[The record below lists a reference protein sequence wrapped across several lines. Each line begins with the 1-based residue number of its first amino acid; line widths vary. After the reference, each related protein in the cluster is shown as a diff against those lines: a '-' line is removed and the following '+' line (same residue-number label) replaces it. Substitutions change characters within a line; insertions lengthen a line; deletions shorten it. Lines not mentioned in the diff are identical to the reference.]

1 MAIYRCHVVTNP
13 WRPKL
18 KRRGAVIW
26 VSFVWLAAFIFVIPL
41 IVVGKITKD
50 GKCKEYWP
58 SLAHRQAY
66 TVSLLTAQYILPL
79 LIIAICYIRIWLF
92 MRNRPVFPRNSNLFT
107 NRRILGVK
115 NTRESMIILKTV
127 AVIVFLF
134 SVLLLPNQ
142 VAWMLLDFRNVSYE
156 ELWFVADIFSRLHS
170 CLNPVVYGVMNK
182 QYRRNYVTFLTRAL
196 YYGHVLTVSSS
207 VSEILGG
214 SYSCSSP
221 HQTWRKQKYL
231 DTSPKLN
238 DPQNERIDHDSLSPA
253 MEKNLQW
260 WTEVAVIIT
269 VFIIGLVGNIL
280 VLITVHQRN
289 ARKTIHGTFVISLAI
304 ADLVLLCSDSPV
316 SILQHFSLTS
326 ETYNCRVHLT
336 VVTTG
341 YNAGLFTIT
350 SMAIYRCH
358 VVKNPWRPKLKR
370 RGAVIWVSFVWLAA
384 FIFVIPLIVVGKITK
399 DGKCKE
405 DWPSL
410 AHRQAYTVSL
420 LTAQYI
426 LPLLITA
433 ICYIR
438 IWLFMR
444 NRPVFP
450 RNSNLFTNRR
460 IPGEE
465 NTRESV
471 IILKTVAVIVF
482 LFLVLLLPNQV
493 AWMLLDFR
501 NVSYEELWFVAD
513 ILTRLHSCLNPVV
526 YG

>member
-1 MAIYRCHVVTNP
+1 
-13 WRPKL
+13 
-18 KRRGAVIW
+18 
-26 VSFVWLAAFIFVIPL
+26 
-41 IVVGKITKD
+41 
-50 GKCKEYWP
+50 
-58 SLAHRQAY
+58 
-66 TVSLLTAQYILPL
+66 
-79 LIIAICYIRIWLF
+79 
-92 MRNRPVFPRNSNLFT
+92 
-107 NRRILGVK
+107 
-115 NTRESMIILKTV
+115 
-127 AVIVFLF
+127 
-134 SVLLLPNQ
+134 
-142 VAWMLLDFRNVSYE
+142 
-156 ELWFVADIFSRLHS
+156 
-170 CLNPVVYGVMNK
+170 
-182 QYRRNYVTFLTRAL
+182 
-196 YYGHVLTVSSS
+196 
-207 VSEILGG
+207 
-214 SYSCSSP
+214 
-221 HQTWRKQKYL
+221 
-231 DTSPKLN
+231 
-238 DPQNERIDHDSLSPA
+238 

-269 VFIIGLVGNIL
+269 VFIIGLVGNIF
-280 VLITVHQRN
+280 VLIIVNERN

-358 VVKNPWRPKLKR
+358 VVTNPWRPKLKR
-370 RGAVIWVSFVWLAA
+370 RGTVIWVSFVWLTA

-399 DGKCKE
+399 DGKCIE

-410 AHRQAYTVSL
+410 AHRQAYTVLL

-465 NTRESV
+465 NTRESM

-526 YG
+526 YGVMNKQYRRSYVTFLTRALCYRHVSRVAQAPT

>member
-1 MAIYRCHVVTNP
+1 
-13 WRPKL
+13 
-18 KRRGAVIW
+18 
-26 VSFVWLAAFIFVIPL
+26 
-41 IVVGKITKD
+41 
-50 GKCKEYWP
+50 
-58 SLAHRQAY
+58 
-66 TVSLLTAQYILPL
+66 
-79 LIIAICYIRIWLF
+79 
-92 MRNRPVFPRNSNLFT
+92 
-107 NRRILGVK
+107 
-115 NTRESMIILKTV
+115 
-127 AVIVFLF
+127 
-134 SVLLLPNQ
+134 
-142 VAWMLLDFRNVSYE
+142 
-156 ELWFVADIFSRLHS
+156 
-170 CLNPVVYGVMNK
+170 
-182 QYRRNYVTFLTRAL
+182 
-196 YYGHVLTVSSS
+196 
-207 VSEILGG
+207 
-214 SYSCSSP
+214 
-221 HQTWRKQKYL
+221 
-231 DTSPKLN
+231 
-238 DPQNERIDHDSLSPA
+238 

-269 VFIIGLVGNIL
+269 VFIIGLVGNIF
-280 VLITVHQRN
+280 VLIIVNERN
-289 ARKTIHGTFVISLAI
+289 SRKTIHGTFVISLAI

-358 VVKNPWRPKLKR
+358 VVTNPWRPKLKR
-370 RGAVIWVSFVWLAA
+370 RGTVIWVSFVWLTA

-399 DGKCKE
+399 DGKCIE

-410 AHRQAYTVSL
+410 AHRQAYTVLL

-465 NTRESV
+465 NTRESM

-526 YG
+526 YGVMNKQYRRSYVTFLTRTLCYRHVSRVAQAPT

>member
-1 MAIYRCHVVTNP
+1 
-13 WRPKL
+13 
-18 KRRGAVIW
+18 
-26 VSFVWLAAFIFVIPL
+26 
-41 IVVGKITKD
+41 
-50 GKCKEYWP
+50 
-58 SLAHRQAY
+58 
-66 TVSLLTAQYILPL
+66 
-79 LIIAICYIRIWLF
+79 
-92 MRNRPVFPRNSNLFT
+92 
-107 NRRILGVK
+107 
-115 NTRESMIILKTV
+115 
-127 AVIVFLF
+127 
-134 SVLLLPNQ
+134 
-142 VAWMLLDFRNVSYE
+142 
-156 ELWFVADIFSRLHS
+156 
-170 CLNPVVYGVMNK
+170 
-182 QYRRNYVTFLTRAL
+182 
-196 YYGHVLTVSSS
+196 
-207 VSEILGG
+207 
-214 SYSCSSP
+214 
-221 HQTWRKQKYL
+221 
-231 DTSPKLN
+231 
-238 DPQNERIDHDSLSPA
+238 

-269 VFIIGLVGNIL
+269 VFIIGLVGNIF
-280 VLITVHQRN
+280 VLIIVNERN
-289 ARKTIHGTFVISLAI
+289 VRKTIHGTFVISLAI

-358 VVKNPWRPKLKR
+358 AVTNPWRPKLKR

-384 FIFVIPLIVVGKITK
+384 FIFVIPLIVVSKITK
-399 DGKCKE
+399 DGKCIE

-410 AHRQAYTVSL
+410 AHRQAYTVLL

-465 NTRESV
+465 NTRESM

-526 YG
+526 YGVMNKQYRRSYVTFLTRTLCYRHVSRVAQAPT

>member
-1 MAIYRCHVVTNP
+1 
-13 WRPKL
+13 
-18 KRRGAVIW
+18 
-26 VSFVWLAAFIFVIPL
+26 
-41 IVVGKITKD
+41 
-50 GKCKEYWP
+50 
-58 SLAHRQAY
+58 
-66 TVSLLTAQYILPL
+66 
-79 LIIAICYIRIWLF
+79 
-92 MRNRPVFPRNSNLFT
+92 
-107 NRRILGVK
+107 
-115 NTRESMIILKTV
+115 
-127 AVIVFLF
+127 
-134 SVLLLPNQ
+134 
-142 VAWMLLDFRNVSYE
+142 
-156 ELWFVADIFSRLHS
+156 
-170 CLNPVVYGVMNK
+170 
-182 QYRRNYVTFLTRAL
+182 
-196 YYGHVLTVSSS
+196 
-207 VSEILGG
+207 
-214 SYSCSSP
+214 
-221 HQTWRKQKYL
+221 
-231 DTSPKLN
+231 
-238 DPQNERIDHDSLSPA
+238 

-269 VFIIGLVGNIL
+269 LFIIGLVGNIL
-280 VLITVHQRN
+280 VLIIVNERN
-289 ARKTIHGTFVISLAI
+289 ARKTIHGTFVTSLAI
-304 ADLVLLCSDSPV
+304 VDLVLLCLDSPV

-326 ETYNCRVHLT
+326 ETYSCSVHLT

-350 SMAIYRCH
+350 VMAIYPCH
-358 VVKNPWRPKLKR
+358 VVTNPWRPKLKR

-460 IPGEE
+460 IPGVK
-465 NTRESV
+465 NTRESM

-482 LFLVLLLPNQV
+482 LFSVLLLPNQV
-493 AWMLLDFR
+493 ALMLLDFR
-501 NVSYEELWFVAD
+501 NVSYEGLWFVAD
-513 ILTRLHSCLNPVV
+513 IFSRLHSFLNPVV
-526 YG
+526 YGVMNKQYRRNYVTFLTRALYYGHVSRVAQAPT

>member
-1 MAIYRCHVVTNP
+1 M
-13 WRPKL
+13 
-18 KRRGAVIW
+18 G
-26 VSFVWLAAFIFVIPL
+26 
-41 IVVGKITKD
+41 
-50 GKCKEYWP
+50 
-58 SLAHRQAY
+58 
-66 TVSLLTAQYILPL
+66 
-79 LIIAICYIRIWLF
+79 
-92 MRNRPVFPRNSNLFT
+92 RNDS
-107 NRRILGVK
+107 
-115 NTRESMIILKTV
+115 
-127 AVIVFLF
+127 
-134 SVLLLPNQ
+134 
-142 VAWMLLDFRNVSYE
+142 
-156 ELWFVADIFSRLHS
+156 
-170 CLNPVVYGVMNK
+170 
-182 QYRRNYVTFLTRAL
+182 
-196 YYGHVLTVSSS
+196 
-207 VSEILGG
+207 
-214 SYSCSSP
+214 
-221 HQTWRKQKYL
+221 
-231 DTSPKLN
+231 
-238 DPQNERIDHDSLSPA
+238 QNERIDHDSLSPA

-269 VFIIGLVGNIL
+269 VFIIGLVGNIF
-280 VLITVHQRN
+280 VLIIVNERN
-289 ARKTIHGTFVISLAI
+289 VRKTIHGTFVISLAI

-358 VVKNPWRPKLKR
+358 AVTNPWRPKLKR

-384 FIFVIPLIVVGKITK
+384 FIFVIPLIVVSKITK
-399 DGKCKE
+399 DGKCIE

-426 LPLLITA
+426 LPLLITV

-526 YG
+526 YGVMNKQYRRSYVTFLTRTLCYRHVSRVAQAPT

>member
-1 MAIYRCHVVTNP
+1 M
-13 WRPKL
+13 
-18 KRRGAVIW
+18 
-26 VSFVWLAAFIFVIPL
+26 
-41 IVVGKITKD
+41 
-50 GKCKEYWP
+50 
-58 SLAHRQAY
+58 
-66 TVSLLTAQYILPL
+66 
-79 LIIAICYIRIWLF
+79 
-92 MRNRPVFPRNSNLFT
+92 
-107 NRRILGVK
+107 
-115 NTRESMIILKTV
+115 
-127 AVIVFLF
+127 
-134 SVLLLPNQ
+134 
-142 VAWMLLDFRNVSYE
+142 
-156 ELWFVADIFSRLHS
+156 
-170 CLNPVVYGVMNK
+170 
-182 QYRRNYVTFLTRAL
+182 
-196 YYGHVLTVSSS
+196 
-207 VSEILGG
+207 
-214 SYSCSSP
+214 
-221 HQTWRKQKYL
+221 
-231 DTSPKLN
+231 
-238 DPQNERIDHDSLSPA
+238 
-253 MEKNLQW
+253 
-260 WTEVAVIIT
+260 
-269 VFIIGLVGNIL
+269 
-280 VLITVHQRN
+280 
-289 ARKTIHGTFVISLAI
+289 
-304 ADLVLLCSDSPV
+304 LCSDSPV

-358 VVKNPWRPKLKR
+358 VVTNPWRPKLKR
-370 RGAVIWVSFVWLAA
+370 RGTVIWVSFVWLAA

-426 LPLLITA
+426 LPLLIIA

-513 ILTRLHSCLNPVV
+513 IFTRLHSCLNPVV
-526 YG
+526 YGVMNKQYRRSYVTFLTRALCYRHVSRVAQAPT

>member
-1 MAIYRCHVVTNP
+1 
-13 WRPKL
+13 
-18 KRRGAVIW
+18 
-26 VSFVWLAAFIFVIPL
+26 
-41 IVVGKITKD
+41 
-50 GKCKEYWP
+50 
-58 SLAHRQAY
+58 
-66 TVSLLTAQYILPL
+66 
-79 LIIAICYIRIWLF
+79 
-92 MRNRPVFPRNSNLFT
+92 
-107 NRRILGVK
+107 
-115 NTRESMIILKTV
+115 
-127 AVIVFLF
+127 
-134 SVLLLPNQ
+134 
-142 VAWMLLDFRNVSYE
+142 
-156 ELWFVADIFSRLHS
+156 
-170 CLNPVVYGVMNK
+170 
-182 QYRRNYVTFLTRAL
+182 
-196 YYGHVLTVSSS
+196 
-207 VSEILGG
+207 
-214 SYSCSSP
+214 
-221 HQTWRKQKYL
+221 
-231 DTSPKLN
+231 
-238 DPQNERIDHDSLSPA
+238 

-269 VFIIGLVGNIL
+269 VFIIGLVGNIF
-280 VLITVHQRN
+280 VLIIVNKRN
-289 ARKTIHGTFVISLAI
+289 VRKTIHGTFVISLAI

-358 VVKNPWRPKLKR
+358 VVTNPWRPKLKR

-399 DGKCKE
+399 DGKCIE

-426 LPLLITA
+426 LPLLITV

-471 IILKTVAVIVF
+471 IILKTVVVIVF

-501 NVSYEELWFVAD
+501 YVSYEEL
-513 ILTRLHSCLNPVV
+513 
-526 YG
+526 